1 MRGAGVLVSFR
12 AGAAASGLHGKAG
25 PLDVRRRSAD
35 SGGRACTRRRPIIL
49 GIERHIVRDGEL
61 PGGWICRAS
70 TACTL
75 QGTRQYGV
83 GIKVNKVTFLPPKI
97 FILAMLYSSWQC
109 FLGTALPGEP

>member
-1 MRGAGVLVSFR
+1 MRGAGVLVSFS
-12 AGAAASGLHGKAG
+12 AGAAASGLHGKSG
-25 PLDVRRRSAD
+25 PALKRLSAY

-75 QGTRQYGV
+75 QGTRQYGG
-83 GIKVNKVTFLPPKI
+83 GIKVEHRDL
-97 FILAMLYSSWQC
+97 LA
-109 FLGTALPGEP
+109 A

>member
-12 AGAAASGLHGKAG
+12 AGAAASGLHGKA
-25 PLDVRRRSAD
+25 DVKGRSAD
-35 SGGRACTRRRPIIL
+35 SGGRACTRRRWGIL

-97 FILAMLYSSWQC
+97 FNLACQVDML
-109 FLGTALPGEP
+109 